1 MKKWILLIAVAA
13 LAWQYMDNPA
23 WQERFGGSRATT
35 QSISFEDK
43 SEPSDQI
50 LPAAQPPAAA
60 TPAATQRAVQCDG
73 RKYCSQ
79 MHSCEEAKAFLRS
92 CPGMEM
98 DGDGDGVPCEKQWC
112 R

>member
-1 MKKWILLIAVAA
+1 MKKWILLVSVAV

-23 WQERFGGSRATT
+23 WQERFGGSRAMT
-35 QSISFEDK
+35 QSAGQEEP
-43 SEPSDQI
+43 SEPTDQM
-50 LPAAQPPAAA
+50 LPAAPQPSTTPPASSPL
-60 TPAATQRAVQCDG
+60 TVTCDG

-92 CPGMEM
+92 CPGMKM
-98 DGDGDGVPCEKQWC
+98 DGDGDGVPCEEQWC